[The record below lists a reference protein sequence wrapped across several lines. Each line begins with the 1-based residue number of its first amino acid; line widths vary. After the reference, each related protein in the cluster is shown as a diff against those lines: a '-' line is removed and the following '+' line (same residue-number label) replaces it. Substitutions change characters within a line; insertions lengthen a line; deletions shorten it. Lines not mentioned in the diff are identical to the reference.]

1 VPDLKAQDFAV
12 RLGEAKLKFEQMQA
26 ATQKLE
32 TTVNAS
38 TVVRKPTKH
47 TKQTRM
53 TEEDIDNLYKEL
65 KESQRKRQQKTD
77 LERNKR
83 AHRGRT
89 AKVAP
94 APVATPD
101 DELAAIEADLKSAE
115 DTVEQFKAMVDE
127 LRVRYIGVP
136 EVTKWILTAEM
147 ELELQ
152 LDYLSQV
159 EQNLATVP
167 SPVDLNRLREV
178 HAGLGLPRPPAKQP
192 WRGGRRTPR
201 RRNKKTRKSTF
212 RRNRKH

>member
-1 VPDLKAQDFAV
+1 
-12 RLGEAKLKFEQMQA
+12 
-26 ATQKLE
+26 
-32 TTVNAS
+32 
-38 TVVRKPTKH
+38 
-47 TKQTRM
+47 M
-53 TEEDIDNLYKEL
+53 TEKDIDNLYMEL
-65 KESQRKRQQKTD
+65 KESQRKRQEKTD
-77 LERNKR
+77 TERNKR

-115 DTVEQFKAMVDE
+115 ETVEQFKALVDE
-127 LRVRYIGVP
+127 LRAKDSGVP
-136 EVTKWILTAEM
+136 EVTKWIVTADM

-159 EQNLATVP
+159 EQNLAAVP
-167 SPVDLNRLREV
+167 SPVDLTRLRQV
-178 HAGLGLPRPPAKQP
+178 HAGLDLPRPPASLAKPP